1 MKPRI
6 SSASLGSFTSGRASL
21 NVLTNQCSA
30 GGQHDVEQAD
40 HRRCHG
46 VARNPLQ
53 WDVGQIEVHFAGL
66 DLYRARIDFLV
77 ESARSQ
83 HASEV

>member
-1 MKPRI
+1 M
-6 SSASLGSFTSGRASL
+6 LGR
-21 NVLTNQCSA
+21 
-30 GGQHDVEQAD
+30 GQHDVEEVD
-40 HRRCHG
+40 HRRCHR

-66 DLYRARIDFLV
+66 DLYRARIDFRV